1 MTLDDE
7 EQPDILQARM
17 AEKRALSS
25 ITAPK
30 ELLNDIPGG
39 PDDDVDPFAATR
51 RQTIEER
58 QSEYHK
64 RRQRVL
70 SPERVDAFAATQA
83 PSEDV
88 RTYAEVIRETEL
100 EKERQAVLRAIQ
112 QKRKEAEEAQREA
125 PAVAPDATPIVDSG
139 AARKKRRWDMTPVD
153 VSRSEWDDVGTSD
166 ASASRC
172 AGRSWHGRR
181 GENARVLTQDGE
193 VVDDAFVIPD
203 QVGCHAG
210 AAGRGGAAEEEPVG
224 RDARYRRRR

>member
-1 MTLDDE
+1 VALGSAAGYDDEIYGGLNRDEYSTTLDDE
-7 EQPDILQARM
+7 EQPDVLQARM

-70 SPERVDAFAATQA
+70 SPERVDAFATTQM

-139 AARKKRRWDMTPVD
+139 AARKKRRWDMTPVE

-166 ASASRC
+166 TSASRY
-172 AGRSWHGRR
+172 AVRSRHGL
-181 GENARVLTQDGE
+181 GDVRVLTQDDE
-193 VVDDAFVIPD
+193 LLVVAFVFTD
-203 QVGCHAG
+203 
-210 AAGRGGAAEEEPVG
+210 
-224 RDARYRRRR
+224 